1 MDEHAVDPVSV
12 HVDDFETVPFSFE
25 DVTGARNT
33 AEYRDRKTAQCVVVL
48 TLRAGEQML
57 RLEQVLDCIYLESTI
72 DQPTPVFRSDNRW
85 LITRCAR
92 RLAHDGGDD
101 VRHADGP
108 LHPAE
113 LVDNQRHPQTGA

>member
-48 TLRAGEQML
+48 TLRTGEQML

-72 DQPTPVFRSDNRW
+72 DQPTRLPFGRPMAHHPVRAATRPRW
-85 LITRCAR
+85 R
-92 RLAHDGGDD
+92 R
-101 VRHADGP
+101 RRP
-108 LHPAE
+108 SC
-113 LVDNQRHPQTGA
+113 